1 MLALASGAEEP
12 NQKKRIN
19 MTLENSADTQI
30 TTANRRKE
38 FQTELRYSRR
48 LGAVAKLNVAAANH
62 QTQSEGIYRPDR
74 GR

>member
-30 TTANRRKE
+30 TTANRRKDLNRIAL
-38 FQTELRYSRR
+38 FQASRGGCEIKR
-48 LGAVAKLNVAAANH
+48 SCRKPSNA
-62 QTQSEGIYRPDR
+62 E
-74 GR
+74 

>member
-30 TTANRRKE
+30 TTANRRKDSK
-38 FQTELRYSRR
+38 QNCAIP
-48 LGAVAKLNVAAANH
+48 GV
-62 QTQSEGIYRPDR
+62 
-74 GR
+74 